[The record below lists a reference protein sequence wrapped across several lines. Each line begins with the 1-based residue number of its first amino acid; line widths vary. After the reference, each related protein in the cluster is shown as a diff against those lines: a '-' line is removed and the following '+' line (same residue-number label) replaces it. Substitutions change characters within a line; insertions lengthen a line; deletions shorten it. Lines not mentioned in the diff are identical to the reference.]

1 MMQIVIATRND
12 DKYEEI
18 RDILLNKEIEVL
30 PLKDFPD
37 APEVEETGAT
47 LDENALLK
55 AKSAYEATGLP
66 SLADDTGLMV
76 DELEGAP
83 GVMSARFAGENATY
97 GDNCSLLLSKLNS
110 VQAEKRSA
118 KFVCIAALVDASDSI
133 ITRGEVR
140 GVILTEPRGEN
151 GFGYD
156 PIFLP
161 DQSELSFGEMTTEEK
176 KLIGH
181 RGKAFS
187 EMLGKIKDMYR

>member
-1 MMQIVIATRND
+1 MQIVIATRND
-12 DKYEEI
+12 DKYKEI
-18 RDILLNKEIEVL
+18 RDILRDKDIEIL
-30 PLKDFPD
+30 SLKDFPD

-55 AKSAYEATGLP
+55 AKSAAEATGLP
-66 SLADDTGLMV
+66 AIADDTGLMV

-97 GDNCSLLLSKLNS
+97 GDNCSLLLLKLNG
-110 VQAEKRSA
+110 VQDEKRTA
-118 KFVCIAALVDASDSI
+118 QFVCIAALVDASVSI
-133 ITRGEVR
+133 ITRGEVG
-140 GVILTEPRGEN
+140 GVILKEPRGEN

-161 DQSELSFGEMTTEEK
+161 DNSELSFGEMTIEEK

-181 RGKAFS
+181 RGKAFN
-187 EMLGKIKDMYR
+187 EMLKIITDIY

>member
-1 MMQIVIATRND
+1 MQIVIATRNN
-12 DKYEEI
+12 DKYKEI
-18 RDILLNKEIEVL
+18 RDILSDKDIEIL
-30 PLKDFPD
+30 SLKDFPD
-37 APEVEETGAT
+37 APEVEETGVT

-55 AKSAYEATGLP
+55 AKSAADATGLP
-66 SLADDTGLMV
+66 ALADDTGLMV
-76 DELEGAP
+76 NELGGAP

-97 GDNCSLLLSKLNS
+97 GDNIALLLSKLNG
-110 VQAEKRSA
+110 VQDEKRTA
-118 KFVCIAALVDASDSI
+118 QFVCIAALVNGGVSI
-133 ITRGEVR
+133 VTRGEVG

-156 PIFLP
+156 SIFLP

-187 EMLGKIKDMYR
+187 EMLGKIKDMYK